1 MYIGLIFTTTNIC
14 RITHEHTLCSPKM
27 FNSFSRRSSNLN
39 IRPTLSWDRT
49 ARTPGRFDRQGQGP
63 SQATHAHINT
73 HKNEHLTDFA
83 CPSTHTDIS
92 VRHIRLAPQ
101 MERKM
106 CIGIKLACTA
116 QRKVRI
122 SITPYQ
128 HRIASAPHRISTA
141 SAPHRTSIAS
151 ALHEHRMSTA
161 SHQHRIATALHQH
174 RIATAPHQ
182 HHNVSASASHR

>member
-1 MYIGLIFTTTNIC
+1 
-14 RITHEHTLCSPKM
+14 M

-128 HRIASAPHRISTA
+128 HHIA
-141 SAPHRTSIAS
+141 SAPHRTSQHHISPASHRNSTAS
-151 ALHEHRMSTA
+151 APPQHCVKTTWASRMSISTA
-161 SHQHRIATALHQH
+161 SHQHR
-174 RIATAPHQ
+174 TAPHQ
-182 HHNVSASASHR
+182 HRCIGDSGEKELLAAAFRVAERPR